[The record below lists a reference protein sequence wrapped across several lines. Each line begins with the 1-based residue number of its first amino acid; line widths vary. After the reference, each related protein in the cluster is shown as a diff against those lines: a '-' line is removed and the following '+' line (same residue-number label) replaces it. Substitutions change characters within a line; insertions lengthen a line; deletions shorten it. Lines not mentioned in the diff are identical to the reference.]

1 MKIRNFRLVFV
12 LMSLALPG
20 LVLLQAYWIQHDL
33 KLKEQQFNQS
43 VVAAMTDMVEKVERL
58 ENKDIIV
65 RRFMNKG
72 DSTWT
77 NSISYDT
84 TYNSVG
90 NLLSSQ
96 RSSPPGSVV
105 NEIAI
110 ALKDQIK
117 NLNKKEFKLDAG
129 ELGRYS
135 IDTTIDIRIEKDV
148 QEKEVFA
155 IQLANEEALFD
166 SLATATEQRV
176 QTRLRKLNTLMQQ
189 YTLQIGNHSQK
200 IFERLDTLKLDSI
213 VNYTL
218 SIHGIN
224 QPVILGISNFDN
236 SKLLYA
242 NPSPKIG
249 ELKKSNFRIPL
260 FPNDFFKRTEQLV
273 LTFPEKT
280 NYLFYSIWPLL
291 LTSFVLTLTLI
302 VGFVYTLSTILRQ
315 KKLAEIKNDFINNM
329 THEFKTPIATISI
342 ANQSIQDPRIYSS
355 VDKLTYYTGIIRDEN
370 QRMLNQVETVLQM
383 AQLDKGELNLK
394 LEIIRIDDLLLQA
407 ASSVQLQVEQ
417 KNGRLI
423 TNLNCDDVYL
433 NCDGNHLLNVFTN
446 LLDNANKYSPQDPF
460 IAIESNFNTQ
470 FVIVKI
476 SDKGV
481 GMSKDDQKRIFDIF
495 YRVSTGDLHN
505 VKGFGLGLSY
515 VKAIVERHN
524 GTVEVKSELGKGS
537 TFIVTL
543 PIAK

>member
-90 NLLSSQ
+90 ELLSSQ

-166 SLATATEQRV
+166 SLAKATEQRV
-176 QTRLRKLNTLMQQ
+176 QTRLRKLNTMMQQ
-189 YTLQIGNHSQK
+189 YTLQIGNHSRK
-200 IFERLDTLKLDSI
+200 IFERLDSLKLDSI
-213 VNYTL
+213 VKYTL

-236 SKLLYA
+236 SKVIYA
-242 NPSPKIG
+242 NPRPQSG

-273 LTFPEKT
+273 LSFPKKT

-291 LTSFVLTLTLI
+291 LTSFILTLTLI
-302 VGFVYTLSTILRQ
+302 VGFIYTLSTILRQ

-329 THEFKTPIATISI
+329 THEFKTPIATIAI
-342 ANQSIQDPRIYSS
+342 ANQSIQDPRIYSN

-394 LEIIRIDDLLLQA
+394 LEMIRIDDLLLQA

-417 KNGRLI
+417 KNGRLN

-433 NCDGNHLLNVFTN
+433 YCDGNHLLSVFTN
-446 LLDNANKYSPQDPF
+446 LLDNANKYSSKDPS
-460 IAIESNFNTQ
+460 ISIESVFNSQ

-476 SDKGV
+476 SDKGI

-495 YRVSTGDLHN
+495 FRVSTGDLHD

-537 TFIVTL
+537 TFTVTL

>member
-1 MKIRNFRLVFV
+1 
-12 LMSLALPG
+12 
-20 LVLLQAYWIQHDL
+20 L
-33 KLKEQQFNQS
+33 KFKEQQFNQS

-90 NLLSSQ
+90 ELLSSQ

-166 SLATATEQRV
+166 SLAKATEQRV
-176 QTRLRKLNTLMQQ
+176 QTRLRKLNTMMQQ
-189 YTLQIGNHSQK
+189 YTLQIGNHSRK
-200 IFERLDTLKLDSI
+200 IFERLDSLKLDSI
-213 VNYTL
+213 VKYTL

-236 SKLLYA
+236 SKVIYA
-242 NPSPKIG
+242 NPRPQSG

-273 LTFPEKT
+273 LSFPKKT

-291 LTSFVLTLTLI
+291 LTSFILTLTLI
-302 VGFVYTLSTILRQ
+302 VGFIYTLSTILRQ

-329 THEFKTPIATISI
+329 THEFKTPIATIAI
-342 ANQSIQDPRIYSS
+342 ANQSIQDPRIYSN

-394 LEIIRIDDLLLQA
+394 LEMIRIDDLLLQA

-417 KNGRLI
+417 KNGRLN

-433 NCDGNHLLNVFTN
+433 YCDGNHLLSVFTN
-446 LLDNANKYSPQDPF
+446 LLDNANKYSSKDPS
-460 IAIESNFNTQ
+460 ISIESVFNSQ

-476 SDKGV
+476 SDKGI

-495 YRVSTGDLHN
+495 FRVSTGDLHD

-515 VKAIVERHN
+515 VKDIVERHN

-537 TFIVTL
+537 TFTVTL